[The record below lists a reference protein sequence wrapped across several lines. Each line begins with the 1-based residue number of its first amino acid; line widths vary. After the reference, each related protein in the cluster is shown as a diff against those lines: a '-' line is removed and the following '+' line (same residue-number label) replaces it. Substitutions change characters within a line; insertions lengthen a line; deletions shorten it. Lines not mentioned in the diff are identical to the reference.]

1 MRVSIIIAIYKD
13 LEALQLIIDSLKRQS
28 YTDFEVIVAED
39 NNSQEV
45 SGYIKSISDLDVLH
59 TTQKDIAIRKSRS

>member
-28 YTDFEVIVAED
+28 YTNFEVIVAED
-39 NNSQEV
+39 NNSKEV
-45 SGYIKSISDLDVLH
+45 
-59 TTQKDIAIRKSRS
+59 